1 MGFSLGG
8 MFSSSKAKERETMS
22 SEYLRSV
29 RTPESMEV
37 PDWAKTMTEEFMRSF
52 YGPEYYARI
61 TGTDMLPGAD
71 LGPSPYQ
78 TAMEDAYGEVRGAKQ
93 DILDYLHRE
102 KGAVPEATKE
112 SLGKY
117 SDLLSTMVERSLA
130 GEAVI
135 PEIGLPETGFAGLLD
150 RLTSP
155 VSIGLEG
162 QGGMSFVPKG
172 SAEALKELFSGR
184 ESALNQLQGWGSERA
199 EMDIAPSMVKQ
210 MYDREPLDYALGMA
224 EQTPTGGSLLQQLA
238 DMRSMWA
245 PTEATAMQLGG
256 QVPLITESEAV
267 DAVSK
272 AQSSAFGGGLSL
284 GV

>member
-8 MFSSSKAKERETMS
+8 FLSGSKAKSRETMS
-22 SEYLRSV
+22 SEYLKSV
-29 RTPESMEV
+29 RTPKSMEV

-71 LGPSPYQ
+71 LGSSPYQ
-78 TAMEDAYGEVRGAKQ
+78 KAMEGAYDEVRAAKQ
-93 DILDYLHRE
+93 DTLDYLNRE
-102 KGAVPEATKE
+102 KGVVPEATKE
-112 SLGKY
+112 SLSKY
-117 SDLLSTMVERSLA
+117 SNLLSTMLERSLA

-135 PEIGLPETGFAGLLD
+135 PEIGLPDTGFAGLLD

-184 ESALNQLQGWGSERA
+184 ASALDQLKGWGSERA
-199 EMDIAPSMVKQ
+199 EMDIIPALTRDA
-210 MYDREPLDYALGMA
+210 YAREPLDYALSMA
-224 EQTPTGGSLLQQLA
+224 EQTPVGGSLLQQLG

-245 PTEATAMQLGG
+245 PVSETAMQLGG
-256 QVPLITESEAV
+256 QVPLITESESV

-272 AQSSAFGGGLSL
+272 AQSSALGGGLSL
-284 GV
+284 GL